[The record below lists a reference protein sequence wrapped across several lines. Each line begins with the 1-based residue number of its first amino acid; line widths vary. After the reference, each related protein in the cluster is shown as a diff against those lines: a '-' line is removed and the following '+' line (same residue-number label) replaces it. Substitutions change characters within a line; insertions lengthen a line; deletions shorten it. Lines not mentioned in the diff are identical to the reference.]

1 MRKSIKTVVACMAA
15 AVIFPLT
22 AFAAEDLSQKV
33 DYLTKEVEALK
44 KLNAEPKPGKLDWLT
59 IGGDFR
65 FKVDSLQGKTAEYY
79 NFQDALNWML
89 NPAVAAWL
97 QGGMVG
103 APPVMP
109 PSTIPADTVK
119 NDTLYTSRF
128 GLNLKAKVTQ
138 NVSLTSRLLMYKSF
152 GNSDSTATS
161 GPFFA
166 DRVGQ
171 FDGTQG
177 HTPGDDALLVDQA
190 FVTWSNIMNQPMWF
204 SVGRRPST
212 GGIPSHLRQNADK
225 PGNGGIPSLM
235 VDYAFDGMTIGF
247 APDFDSL
254 PGAYGKICYGR
265 GFENGYTGGPF
276 GDKNDLKDTDM
287 LGISIVPIDTDPLYL
302 NVGWNRGYN
311 FFDFPVMA
319 QTALPAPFNSTQPS
333 TDLGN
338 IDWYGVTALS
348 TLKNVGP
355 GTLNLFGSLVA
366 SSTDPNDNTIQ
377 LDLGNG
383 SYFDTGNGLMYT
395 GKKEARKGWAGYVG
409 ARYDIAATRTKIGA
423 EYNHGSKYWITMT
436 PAADDMWTSKLG
448 TRGDVYELYVIQELD
463 QKALASFGARA
474 FFRIGYQYY
483 NFDYSGSN
491 NWVGQPVKISDLDK
505 SMNNAQM
512 LVPLKHAQD
521 LYASFEVK
529 F

>member
-1 MRKSIKTVVACMAA
+1 MRKGIKAVLACIAVAASM
-15 AVIFPLT
+15 P
-22 AFAAEDLSQKV
+22 FAAWAADDLGQKV
-33 DYLTKEVEALK
+33 DSLTKEIEALK
-44 KLNAEPKPGKLDWLT
+44 KLAAEPKAGKLDWLT
-59 IGGDFR
+59 VGGDYR
-65 FKVDSLQGKTAEYY
+65 FKVDSLEGKTAEYY
-79 NFQDALNWML
+79 NFQDVLGWMS

-103 APPVMP
+103 NPPVMP
-109 PSTIPADTVK
+109 PSTVKSDTVK
-119 NDTLYTSRF
+119 NDILYTSRL

-138 NVSLTSRLLMYKSF
+138 NVSLTTRLLMYKSF
-152 GNSDSTATS
+152 GNSDTTATS

-190 FVTWSNIMNQPMWF
+190 YATWSNIGGQPLWF
-204 SVGRRPST
+204 SVGRRPAT
-212 GGIPSHLRQNADK
+212 GGIPSHLRQNGDR

-235 VDYAFDGMTIGF
+235 VDYAFDGMTLGV

-254 PGAYGKICYGR
+254 PGAYGKLCYGR
-265 GFENGYTGGPF
+265 AFENGFTGGPF

-302 NVGWNRGYN
+302 NIEWNHGYS
-311 FFDFPVMA
+311 FFDFPVMKA
-319 QTALPAPFNSTQPS
+319 TALPAPFTSTRPT
-333 TDLGN
+333 TDLGD
-338 IDWYGVTALS
+338 IDWYGVTAFS

-355 GTLNLFGSLVA
+355 GTLNFFGSAAL
-366 SSTDPNDNTIQ
+366 SSTRPNDNTVVI
-377 LDLGNG
+377 DMGGGNT
-383 SYFDTGNGLMYT
+383 FDTGSGLMYS
-395 GKKEARKGWAGYVG
+395 GKKESQTGWSGYVG
-409 ARYDIAATRTKIGA
+409 ARYDVAATRTKVGV
-423 EYNHGSKYWITMT
+423 EYNHGSKYWMAMT
-436 PAADDMWTSKLG
+436 PAADDLWTGKLG
-448 TRGDVYELYVIQELD
+448 TRGDVYEVYLIQELD
-463 QKALASFGARA
+463 QKAIASFGARA

-483 NFDYSGSN
+483 NFDYTGSN

-505 SMNNAQM
+505 SMNDAQM

-521 LYASFEVK
+521 LYASFELK